1 MQKLR
6 LLLLASGLAL
16 LLPVTGYTQSVSD
29 MAELSPDDRRA
40 YMDSM
45 SPDERAAMREKWRS
59 EREGLSDEER
69 MALRERMVANQPEGA
84 GKKRKDRHVQRREQW
99 ASMSEEERA
108 AKRAAHAEKKAQ
120 RREQWESMSEEERAA
135 KRAARAEKKAQ
146 RRAQWESMSAE
157 ERAESRKNG
166 HEGMHHGKQDRWQP
180 RDESSS
186 SAE

>member
-29 MAELSPDDRRA
+29 MADLSAEDRRT
-40 YMDSM
+40 YMESM

-69 MALRERMVANQPEGA
+69 MALRERMAANRPEGA
-84 GKKRKDRHVQRREQW
+84 GKKRKERH
-99 ASMSEEERA
+99 
-108 AKRAAHAEKKAQ
+108 AQ

-146 RRAQWESMSAE
+146 RRAQWDSMSEE
-157 ERAESRKNG
+157 ERAEARKNRR
-166 HEGMHHGKQDRWQP
+166 EGKHHGKQDRRRT
-180 RDESSS
+180 RDETGTGTG
-186 SAE
+186 AE